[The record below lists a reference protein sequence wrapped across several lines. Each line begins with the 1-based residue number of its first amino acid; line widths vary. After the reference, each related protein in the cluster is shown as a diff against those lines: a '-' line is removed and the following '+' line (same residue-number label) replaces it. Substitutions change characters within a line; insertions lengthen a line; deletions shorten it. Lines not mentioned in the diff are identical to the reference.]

1 MRDKVKKGNRETEKQ
16 RQTETY
22 RDKQKDR
29 DQFMVFN
36 LLRSPRQI
44 KICVSYSILQYITE
58 RQREIERDRQSE
70 QERERE

>member
-1 MRDKVKKGNRETEKQ
+1 MGKRERKGKMRDKVKKGNRETEKQ

-36 LLRSPRQI
+36 LPPPPQQI
-44 KICVSYSILQYITE
+44 NIYVSYSILQYKYMC
-58 RQREIERDRQSE
+58 
-70 QERERE
+70 